1 MISPTRKPWG
11 DAMKVIDAQVHLWS
25 QTVVPTSGLHRKVEK
40 FTAEEVLN
48 EMDEAGV
55 DAALIHPPAG
65 WDPNSNVVAIEAVKN
80 HPGRFAI
87 MGNFPLQDPDNRK

>member
-1 MISPTRKPWG
+1 MIGGTRTKDREG
-11 DAMKVIDAQVHLWS
+11 TMKIIDGQGHIWS
-25 QTVVPTSGLHRKVEK
+25 QTVVPTSGLHRKVAT
-40 FTAEEVLN
+40 FTAEELLK

-65 WDPNSNVVAIEAVKN
+65 WDPNSNAVAIEAVKR

-87 MGNFPLQDPDNRK
+87 MGNFPLQNPANR